1 MKAIKSIFFVLLI
14 MDGLLFACQ
23 QKKTSMRNEGKT
35 DQTDTLKDRLTEIT
49 SLIQRDS
56 GNAGLFNERAALY
69 IEKENYTEALKDA
82 LTSVEIDSTR
92 SDFYV
97 PLADAYLGLGK
108 LQSSLQSLDKA
119 IVLDPGNKTAVIK
132 LAEINIIFRD
142 YKKAMNYIDE
152 VIKLDELDP
161 KAYFLRGVV
170 FLENKDTSRSIRNF
184 QKAIDVDQDYFD
196 AHLQL
201 GMIYAGKKNK
211 LAIDYFNNA
220 LNIKPDDVDVSYYL
234 AMYYQ
239 ETGVYDEAIKIYEG
253 LLLKDPEF
261 YYALYNIGYI
271 NLVYLK
277 DYPKAVEYFT
287 KVIEQKPD
295 YTDAW
300 YNRGFAWEMQKNVEN
315 SQQDYKKAL
324 EITPNYEKAID
335 GLNRID
341 DYLSKQ
347 VNKSI

>member
-1 MKAIKSIFFVLLI
+1 MKTNISKYLVLLI
-14 MDGLLFACQ
+14 IAAISFACQ
-23 QKKTSMRNEGKT
+23 QKKTTTQNERKI
-35 DQTDTLKDRLTEIT
+35 DNTDTLKDRLNELT

-69 IEKENYTEALKDA
+69 SEKENYHEALKDA

-92 SDFYV
+92 SDFFV
-97 PLADAYLGLGK
+97 TLADAYLGLGK
-108 LQSSLQSLDKA
+108 LQPSLQSLDKA
-119 IVLDPGNKTAVIK
+119 IALDPKNKKAILK
-132 LAEINIIFRD
+132 QAEIYIIFRD
-142 YKKAMNYIDE
+142 YKKAMDYIDN
-152 VIKLDELDP
+152 VIKLDELEP

-184 QKAIDVDQDYFD
+184 QKAIDVNQDYFD

-201 GMIYAGKKNK
+201 GMIYAQKKNK
-211 LAIDYFNNA
+211 LAVDYFNNA
-220 LNIKPDDVDVSYYL
+220 LNIKPDNADVSYYL

-239 ETGVYDEAIKIYEG
+239 ETGGYDEAIKIYEG

-271 NLVYLK
+271 NLVYLR
-277 DYPKAVEYFT
+277 DYPKAVEFFT
-287 KVIEQKPD
+287 KVIELKPD

-324 EITPNYEKAID
+324 ELTPNYQKAID

-341 DYLSKQ
+341 DYLINQ
-347 VNKSI
+347 